1 MYSNTKCVVGN
12 WIQRV
17 KFSIAHLDIVWSIVV
32 KSMPRGEGVVG
43 LNWLECSAFLSPSS
57 QQFVPEHV
65 SCTNLQHYGFFL
77 EKMDA

>member
-43 LNWLECSAFLSPSS
+43 SNWLE
-57 QQFVPEHV
+57 
-65 SCTNLQHYGFFL
+65 
-77 EKMDA
+77 